1 MDQDIKNLISEQAKT
16 FEAFKAEN
24 DKGTATS
31 RENAEKLNAKLD
43 EISKRLDDAEKRAN
57 RQTIP
62 VAEQGD
68 ADRANAMRGWIQY
81 GSKAGVNAAQTEAAA
96 RVGIN
101 LASKELALNIAPR
114 NAIGDAPQTVTTTG
128 GGYAVK
134 PPTLASAIEQA
145 LLLYNPMMSYCT
157 VINTGSGEDM
167 NFATNN
173 DTSAAGELVA
183 INSAVAEAALTFG
196 QLTLKAYKGSSKDV
210 IVPFELIQDSQ
221 FNIEGYVGQR
231 LGERLGRL
239 LAAQCCVGA
248 GTTAP
253 TGCTVAGT
261 AGVTTAAAT
270 AITADEIIDLVHTV
284 DPAYRDAALRPAFCM
299 NDTTLKLLRKLKG
312 GDGQYLWRPGMDAG
326 VPNTLYGF
334 PVQINQAMPAPTAG
348 LVSVCFGAWSK
359 FLCRLVGD
367 VRVIRDPFTYSTKD
381 QTLFVAFMRF
391 DCNLLDAGTHPIKNL
406 TMHA

>member
-68 ADRANAMRGWIQY
+68 ADRANAMRGWFQY
-81 GSKAGVNAAQTEAAA
+81 GTRAGVNTAQTEAAA
-96 RVGIN
+96 RAGLN
-101 LASKELALNIAPR
+101 LASKELALTISPR

-128 GGYAVK
+128 GGYTVR
-134 PPTLASAIEQA
+134 PVTLAGAIEQA
-145 LLLYNPMMSYCT
+145 LKLYNPMMNYCT
-157 VINTGSGEDM
+157 VINTSSGEDM

-173 DTSAAGELVA
+173 DTTAAGEMVA
-183 INSAVAEAALTFG
+183 INSLVAEGALTFG
-196 QLTLKAYKGSSKDV
+196 TLALKAYKGSSKDV
-210 IVPFELIQDSQ
+210 IVPYELIQDNN
-221 FNIEGYVGQR
+221 FNIEGYVGDR

-239 LAAQCCVGA
+239 MAAQCCTGV

-253 TGCTVAGT
+253 KGCAVAAV
-261 AGVTTAAAT
+261 AGVTAASAT
-270 AITADEIIDLVHTV
+270 AITADEIIDLVHSV
-284 DPAYRDAALRPAFCM
+284 DPAYRESALRPAFCM

-334 PVQINQAMPAPTAG
+334 PVQINQAMPAATAG
-348 LVSVCFGAWSK
+348 LVPICFGAWSK
-359 FLCRLVGD
+359 FLCRIVGD
-367 VRVIRDPFTYSTKD
+367 VRVIRDPYTYSTKD
-381 QTLFVAFMRF
+381 QTLFVAFIRF
-391 DCNLLDAGTHPIKNL
+391 DSNLLDAGTNPLKKL
-406 TMHA
+406 TMA